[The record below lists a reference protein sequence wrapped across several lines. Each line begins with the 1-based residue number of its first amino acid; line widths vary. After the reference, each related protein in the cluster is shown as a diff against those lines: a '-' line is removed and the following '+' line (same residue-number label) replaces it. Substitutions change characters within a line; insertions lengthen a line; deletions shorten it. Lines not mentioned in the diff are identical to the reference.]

1 MRLFGRV
8 NKEIISVRGRGEGGE
23 RVMPS
28 KYEQSGVLY
37 FLDLALLQ
45 TAQPD

>member
-1 MRLFGRV
+1 MQLFGRA
-8 NKEIISVRGRGEGGE
+8 NEEIISVRGRGGGG
-23 RVMPS
+23 RVVMPS